1 MPARAT
7 IGIPFF
13 DQAAYLPAA
22 IRSVFAQTEADWELL
37 LLDDGSTD
45 GSLEI
50 ARSVRDPRVRMLS
63 EGTNHGVGHR
73 LNQAAALASAEILIR
88 MDADDVMHPR
98 RLELQLA
105 ALEADP
111 AADLVCSPAW
121 VIDERGRISGR
132 TGGQPIGAD
141 PALFLFHDRVI
152 VHPTVAARREWARAN
167 PYHAAL
173 GRLEDKEL
181 FARTHPES
189 KFVKL
194 AEPLLFY
201 RHVDRFSARR
211 YANHRRN
218 ERRILRRL
226 GPARVGRARTA
237 RRLAGSL
244 GREWAYRALDAAGMA
259 DAVYARVAG
268 RNVAPLSPA
277 ELEQAAALLERS
289 LSTPVPGW

>member
-13 DQAAYLPAA
+13 DHAAYLPAA
-22 IRSVFAQTEADWELL
+22 IRSVFAQSETDWELL

-50 ARSVRDPRVRMLS
+50 ARAVRDPRVRVLS
-63 EGTNHGVGHR
+63 DGANHGIGDR

-105 ALEADP
+105 ALAADP

-121 VIDERGRISGR
+121 VIDEQGRITGR
-132 TGGQPIGAD
+132 TGGEPISDD
-141 PALFLFHDRVI
+141 PAQFLFHDRVI
-152 VHPTVAARREWARAN
+152 VHPTLAVRRAWARAN

-181 FARTHPES
+181 FARTHPRS

-194 AEPLLFY
+194 DEPLLFY

-226 GPARVGRARTA
+226 GPERVGRARTA
-237 RRLAGSL
+237 GRLGSSL
-244 GREWAYRALDAAGMA
+244 AKEWAYRALGAAGLA
-259 DAVYARVAG
+259 DAVYERVAG

-277 ELEQAAALLERS
+277 ELERAGAVLTQG
-289 LSTPVPGW
+289 LSAPVPGW